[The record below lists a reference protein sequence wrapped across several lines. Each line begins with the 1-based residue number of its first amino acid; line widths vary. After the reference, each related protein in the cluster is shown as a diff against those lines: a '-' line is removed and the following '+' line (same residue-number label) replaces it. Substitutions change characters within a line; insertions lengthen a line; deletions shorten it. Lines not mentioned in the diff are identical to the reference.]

1 MRWSRRND
9 LTGVAS
15 CTLIFLS
22 LTSLVLGQERKLSSA
37 EIKGL
42 ITGKAVTD
50 EVHYTDYFRSG
61 GIYEGAFMD
70 KRTTGS
76 WKVKDGQLCVTRGSG
91 PETCDE
97 FWRVGDKLQ
106 RRKSGLPSVRDDVVV
121 RSR

>member
-1 MRWSRRND
+1 M
-9 LTGVAS
+9 
-15 CTLIFLS
+15 FLS

-37 EIKGL
+37 EIKRL

-61 GIYEGAFMD
+61 GVYEGVFMN
-70 KRTTGS
+70 KRSNGS
-76 WKVKDGQLCVTRGSG
+76 WKVRDGQLCVIRGSD

-97 FWRVGDKLQ
+97 FWRVGNKLQ